1 MGNYIISGPFHL
13 VNDDAIQGFYNGA
26 PYCFNRVD
34 TPIEWAELQAYLNE
48 TGEEILPP
56 VELTYEQKAALVRE
70 ERDRRI
76 AAVQWRK
83 DRHADELA
91 LGLTPT
97 EPIEPILIYIQALR
111 DVPQQDGFP
120 ENIQWPEEP

>member
-1 MGNYIISGPFHL
+1 MKLFGKTRAQIEIE
-13 VNDDAIQGFYNGA
+13 
-26 PYCFNRVD
+26 RVS
-34 TPIEWAELQAYLNE
+34 ELAVQ
-48 TGEEILPP
+48 
-56 VELTYEQKAALVRE
+56 VRA

-97 EPIEPILIYIQALR
+97 EPIEPVLTYIQALR
-111 DVPQQDGFP
+111 DAPDQPGFP
-120 ENIQWPEEP
+120 ENITWPEEP